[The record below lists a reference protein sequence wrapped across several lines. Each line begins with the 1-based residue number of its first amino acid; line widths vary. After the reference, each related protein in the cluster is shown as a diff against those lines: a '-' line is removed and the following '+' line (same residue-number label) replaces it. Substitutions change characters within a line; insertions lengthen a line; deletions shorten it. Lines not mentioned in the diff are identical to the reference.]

1 MTKDEFE
8 RIVSGLSD
16 IMKLNIEE
24 DDQFSAESQKQI
36 IERDKQYS
44 ELLAHFVEV
53 TKRRNDSKERY
64 KWIYF
69 KIIMG
74 LLILLNVSIFTTIT
88 VILIKCSNQQI
99 IEAIPILITS
109 IAGFASSIIAIP
121 LSITKYL
128 FSTKEDR
135 YITDIISHTQE
146 HDLSSRKILKAI
158 EKVADQES
166 KSA

>member
-1 MTKDEFE
+1 
-8 RIVSGLSD
+8 
-16 IMKLNIEE
+16 
-24 DDQFSAESQKQI
+24 
-36 IERDKQYS
+36 
-44 ELLAHFVEV
+44 
-53 TKRRNDSKERY
+53 
-64 KWIYF
+64 
-69 KIIMG
+69 MG
-74 LLILLNVSIFTTIT
+74 LLILLNVSIFSTIT